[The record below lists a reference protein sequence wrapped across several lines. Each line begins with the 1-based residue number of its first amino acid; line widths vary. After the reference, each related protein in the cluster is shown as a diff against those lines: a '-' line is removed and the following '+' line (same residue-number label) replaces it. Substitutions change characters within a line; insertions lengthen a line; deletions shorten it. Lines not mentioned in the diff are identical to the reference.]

1 MRVQCVV
8 LLVAAAAAC
17 VSGAAVGKSTPEPI
31 ITGLDYHELYGI
43 PTATRIRQAEQGQ
56 DFDGNRIFGGSA
68 AGVGAHPHLGGLIV
82 TLHDNR
88 QSVCGSSLLTNTR
101 SVTAAHCWII
111 GNAPART
118 ITIVFGSNRLF
129 SGGVRHNTNSIIT
142 HASYN
147 PNNLNNDVA
156 IINHNWVTY
165 TTTVNRILLP
175 PGSNSYANVWAVA
188 AGFGRE
194 GPNTPIGQN
203 QGKNHANMFVITNGQ
218 CANVFGGV
226 IIGSTICA
234 TGSGNASICPG
245 DSGGP
250 LSIGSGNNRQLIG
263 ISSFV
268 SVRGCNLGLPGGFA
282 RVTSFR
288 TWIQQRI

>member
-1 MRVQCVV
+1 MSLQCVV
-8 LLVAAAAAC
+8 LLLAAAAC
-17 VSGAAVGKSTPEPI
+17 ASGAAVGKGEPI
-31 ITGLDYHELYGI
+31 VTGLDYHELYGI

-111 GNAPART
+111 GNSPART
-118 ITIVFGSNRLF
+118 LTIVFGSNRLF
-129 SGGVRHNTNSIIT
+129 SGGVRLVTNDILT

-147 PNNLNNDVA
+147 PNNLNNDIGIVR
-156 IINHNWVTY
+156 HGWVSY
-165 TTTVNRILLP
+165 TNTINRILLP

-188 AGFGRE
+188 AGYGRE
-194 GPNTPIGQN
+194 GPNTPIVNN
-203 QGKNHANMFVITNGQ
+203 QGKNHANKLVITNAQ

-226 IIGSTICA
+226 IVASTICA
-234 TGSGNASICPG
+234 TGSGNASVCPG

-250 LSIGSGNNRQLIG
+250 LSIGSGNNRELIG
-263 ISSFV
+263 VTSFV
-268 SVRGCNLGLPGGFA
+268 SARGCNLGMPAGFA

-288 TWIQQRI
+288 TWIQQRL